1 MRKLIMVFFAL
12 SCATGV
18 VGAFMKVK
26 HMAGASAVLV
36 ISIVAT
42 LFFYSLLS
50 LGLFKLLKK

>member
-1 MRKLIMVFFAL
+1 MVFFAL

-26 HMAGASAVLV
+26 HMAGASTVLV